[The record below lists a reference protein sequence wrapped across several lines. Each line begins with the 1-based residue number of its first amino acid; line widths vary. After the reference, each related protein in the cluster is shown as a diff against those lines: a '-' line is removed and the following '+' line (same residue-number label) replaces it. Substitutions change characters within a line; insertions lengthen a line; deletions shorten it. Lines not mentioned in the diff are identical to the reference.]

1 MLTTR
6 STRLVALVLA
16 AGTLSAARTALADD
30 WATLGLDGGR
40 TRLAAERSGA
50 SFSGGHWTYA
60 PAGRGRVLSS
70 PVVADGFA
78 ITADLDGNVTAL
90 RPDTGAVVWR
100 VSAGSVVQ
108 GTPAV
113 ARGRVYVPTLGNKLV
128 ALSLADG
135 RSLWTAD
142 VGGMAVSSPAV
153 VGSDLI
159 LSAGFPQ
166 RRLVR
171 VDGAT
176 GAIVW
181 QSPPVMDQ
189 LSNSSPA
196 VSGGLVVVG
205 SNGGHVFGFDA
216 ATGAPRWDFQAD
228 GVVNLASPLIA
239 GGRVYLAGG
248 DDSRHVYALDAAS
261 GAVVS
266 GWPIDL
272 PAPDPDLTGTL
283 VDRHRAVSSPVAV
296 GGAVVLVTRLDD
308 SVDTDA
314 NGAADQYLSREI
326 AIALDPDSGQVVWS
340 RPLGRAVTDDLN
352 LVPKFF
358 VCPTPAAFGTDGG
371 RALLAV
377 ASSVAATVSV
387 LDTAG
392 NDLGDVT
399 VAGPALASPALANGR
414 LVTAS
419 FSGVV
424 EGRLSG
430 VNHPPA
436 APILA
441 GNPNALDAADV
452 TLRWLPAVDP
462 DAELPTYELRID
474 TDGEVLQSYSQQV
487 FPAQGATSM
496 AIVAPLAAG
505 VTYTFAIRARDGH
518 GAYSSWSDPQTF
530 TVVTPPPVTVNGNPV
545 ANLRAALESALAGD
559 LVSLGA
565 GTYPLASPV
574 HVAGGVMVKGAGA
587 GRTIID
593 GTGQPVAIS
602 FGATDP
608 KSPTG
613 LDKATVT
620 GAATCVSVEAGAAG
634 VELSHLVVHDC
645 AKAGISVGAGGTA
658 AVVNATLAS
667 NGTGLDVAGNATI
680 KNSLVSGNQTG
691 LAVQGSGALTSSYD
705 DLFSNQTDRQG
716 VEVGTGDLGL
726 VVAFANV
733 ASHDYRLSG
742 AQPSTDQGDPNDA
755 FGDEPAPNGGRV
767 NLGAFGGTAD
777 AELSTPAGPGA
788 DPVADPPGSP
798 VPTST
803 TGSGGSLGGPVDPVG
818 GCGVTG
824 RAPGGS
830 ALLLALARLVLARR
844 RRPR

>member
-6 STRLVALVLA
+6 RARLVALLLA
-16 AGTLSAARTALADD
+16 AGTLSAARIAVADD
-30 WATLGLDGGR
+30 WASLGLDGAR

-50 SFSGGHWTYA
+50 SFSDGGWSYA
-60 PAGRGRVLSS
+60 PAGRARVLSS

-78 ITADLDGNVTAL
+78 ITADLDGNVSAL
-90 RPDTGAVVWR
+90 RPDTGAMVWR
-100 VSAGSVVQ
+100 TSAGSVVQ

-135 RSLWTAD
+135 RPLWTAD

-153 VGSDLI
+153 VGTDLI

-205 SNGGHVFGFDA
+205 SNGGHVFAFDA
-216 ATGAPRWDFQAD
+216 ATGAPKWDFQAD

-248 DDSRHVYALDAAS
+248 DDSRHVYALDASS

-272 PAPDPDLTGTL
+272 PAPDPDLNGTL
-283 VDRHRAVSSPVAV
+283 VDRHRAVSSPVLA
-296 GGAVVLVTRLDD
+296 GGNVVLVTRLDD
-308 SVDTDA
+308 SVDTDQ
-314 NGAADQYLSREI
+314 NGAADQVLSREI
-326 AIALDPDSGQVVWS
+326 VIALDPASGQTAWS
-340 RPLGRAVTDDLN
+340 RPLGRTVTDDFN

-358 VCPTPAAFGTDGG
+358 ICPTPAAFGADGG

-377 ASSVAATVSV
+377 ASSLVPTVSM

-392 NDLGDVT
+392 NDLNDVT
-399 VAGPALASPALANGR
+399 VAGPALASPVLANGR
-414 LVTAS
+414 LITAS

-436 APILA
+436 APVLA
-441 GNPNALDAADV
+441 GNPQALDAADV
-452 TLRWLPAVDP
+452 TLRWLPAADP
-462 DAELPTYELRID
+462 DAELPIYELRID
-474 TDGEVLQSYSQQV
+474 TDGEVLQSYSQQL
-487 FPAQGATSM
+487 FPAQGTTSV
-496 AIVAPLAAG
+496 AIVVPLASG
-505 VTYTFAIRARDGH
+505 VTYTFAVRARDGH
-518 GAYSSWSDPQTF
+518 GAYSAWSDPETF

-545 ANLRAALESALAGD
+545 TNLRAALESAMAGD
-559 LVSLGA
+559 VVSLGA
-565 GTYPLASPV
+565 GTYPLSSTV

-593 GTGQPVAIS
+593 GTGQSVAVS

-613 LDKATVT
+613 IDKATVT

-634 VELSHLVVHDC
+634 VELTHLVVHGC
-645 AKAGISVGAGGTA
+645 TKAGISVAAGGTA
-658 AVVNATLAS
+658 AVVNATLVS
-667 NGTGLDVAGNATI
+667 NGTALDVAGSATL

-691 LAVQGSGALTSSYD
+691 LAVQGSGGLTSSYD

-716 VEVGTGDLGL
+716 VEAGTGDLSAM
-726 VVAFANV
+726 VTFVNV
-733 ASHDYRLSG
+733 TSHDYRLSG

-755 FGDEPAPNGGRV
+755 AGDEPAPNGGRI

-777 AELSTPAGPGA
+777 AELSTPAGPAA
-788 DPVADPPGSP
+788 DPSGSP
-798 VPTST
+798 LPTSS
-803 TGSGGSLGGPVDPVG
+803 TGTGGNLGGPIDPVDPVG
-818 GCGVTG
+818 GCALAG
-824 RAPGGS
+824 RAPGSS
-830 ALLLALARLVLARR
+830 ALLLALAGLVLARR
-844 RRPR
+844 RRSR

>member
-6 STRLVALVLA
+6 SARLVALVLA
-16 AGTLSAARTALADD
+16 AGTLSAARVARADD

-50 SFSGGHWTYA
+50 SFSDGHWTYA
-60 PAGRGRVLSS
+60 PAGRARVLSS

-78 ITADLDGNVTAL
+78 ITADLDGNITAL
-90 RPDTGAVVWR
+90 RPETGAVVWR
-100 VSAGSVVQ
+100 VSAGAVVQ

-113 ARGRVYVPTLGNKLV
+113 ARGRVYVPTVGNQLR

-142 VGGMAVSSPAV
+142 LGGMAVSSPAL
-153 VGSDLI
+153 VGTDLI

-171 VDGAT
+171 VDGTT

-196 VSGGLVVVG
+196 VAGGLVVVG

-248 DDSRHVYALDAAS
+248 DDSGHLYALDAAS
-261 GAVVS
+261 GAVVP

-272 PAPDPDLTGTL
+272 PAPDPDLTGKLT
-283 VDRHRAVSSPVAV
+283 DRHRAVSSPLSA
-296 GGAVVLVTRLDD
+296 GGNVVLVTRLDD
-308 SVDTDA
+308 SIDTDG
-314 NGAADQYLSREI
+314 NGVADQYLSREI
-326 AIALDPDSGQVVWS
+326 AIALDPGSGQTIWS
-340 RPLGRAVTDDLN
+340 HPVARAQTDDVN

-358 VCPTPAAFGTDGG
+358 LCPTPAAFTADGG
-371 RALLAV
+371 GALLAV
-377 ASSVAATVSV
+377 ASSVAATVSI
-387 LDTAG
+387 LDAGG
-392 NDLGDVT
+392 NDLNDLT
-399 VAGPALASPALANGR
+399 VSGPALASPVLANGR
-414 LVTAS
+414 LVTAA

-441 GNPNALDAADV
+441 GNASALDAADV

-474 TDGEVLQSYSQQV
+474 TDGEVLQSYSQQL
-487 FPAQGATSM
+487 FPGQGATST
-496 AIVAPLAAG
+496 AIAAPLAAG
-505 VTYTFAIRARDGH
+505 VTYTFAVRARDAH
-518 GAYSSWSDPQTF
+518 GAYSAWSDPQTF

-545 ANLRAALESALAGD
+545 ANLRTALESALAGD

-565 GTYPLASPV
+565 GTYPLSSTV

-587 GRTIID
+587 GRTVID
-593 GTGQPVAIS
+593 GTGQSVAIS

-634 VELSHLVVHDC
+634 VELTHLVVNGC
-645 AKAGISVGAGGTA
+645 TRAGISVAAGGMA

-667 NGTGLDVAGNATI
+667 NGTALDVAGSATL
-680 KNSLVSGNQTG
+680 KNSLVSGNQIG
-691 LAVQGSGALTSSYD
+691 LAVEGAGTLTGSYD
-705 DLFSNQTDRQG
+705 DLFANQTDRQG
-716 VEVGTGDLGL
+716 VAAGTGDLGAM
-726 VVAFANV
+726 VVFANLP
-733 ASHDYRLSG
+733 SHDYRLTG
-742 AQPSTDQGDPNDA
+742 AQPSTDQGDPDDA
-755 FGDEPAPNGGRV
+755 VGDEPAPNGSRI

-788 DPVADPPGSP
+788 DPVADPPGLP
-798 VPTST
+798 VPTTT
-803 TGSGGSLGGPVDPVG
+803 TGTGGSLGGAADQVG
-818 GCGVTG
+818 GCNVTG
-824 RAPGGS
+824 RAPGGA
-830 ALLLALARLVLARR
+830 ALLLVLAGLVLARR
-844 RRPR
+844 RRSR